1 MNTLNFLD
9 AKSDSIPRGAHVRE
23 RQRDTHGSS
32 RARSLPG
39 RNHVVVVEVGRVS
52 GSSHPAQ
59 PWGRREAGHGNGQG
73 AVVGVEPDRRTET
86 QGGETLQELSW
97 LVAGDVPGRL
107 QRLCRL
113 PQLLLACLPVIAF
126 DSAVVEGQL
135 SGAEGRAGGPR
146 RKKTVHS
153 RLELH
158 PAEAGRVNRDRQ
170 RKSSQSL
177 GIKGSSHSRN
187 VCRPCGTRSY
197 FPVHPALTRWAKPVS

>member
-126 DSAVVEGQL
+126 NSAVVEGQL
-135 SGAEGRAGGPR
+135 AGAEGRAGGPR
-146 RKKTVHS
+146 REKTVHS

-158 PAEAGRVNRDRQ
+158 SAEAGGIKHDGQ
-170 RKSSQSL
+170 RKFSRAVGIRGRFNRGTYAVPAGL
-177 GIKGSSHSRN
+177 GLN
-187 VCRPCGTRSY
+187 
-197 FPVHPALTRWAKPVS
+197 FPVHPALKRWAKLF